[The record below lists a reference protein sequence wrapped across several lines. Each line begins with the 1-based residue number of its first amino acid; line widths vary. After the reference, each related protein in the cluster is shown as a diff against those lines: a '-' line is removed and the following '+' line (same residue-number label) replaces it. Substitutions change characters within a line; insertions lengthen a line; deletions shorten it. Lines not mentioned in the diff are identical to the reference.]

1 MSGAGE
7 RLPAARKRL
16 GQHFLTDRRVLDRIV
31 GALALRGDE
40 TVLEIGPGRGA
51 LTDRLVGQCRRLVA
65 VELDRDLVPYL
76 RDRYADASHVLVVE
90 ADVLEVSLGALAQGP
105 YVLVGNVPYY
115 ITTPILF
122 HALRTPRA
130 ERAVFLVQRE
140 VAERV
145 CAAPGSKVY
154 GALTVNVHVLATAE
168 LICHVPPGAFR
179 PPPAVDSAVLRI
191 TPRAEALIAAD
202 EEDGFR
208 RFVQA
213 VFAQRRKQLKSL
225 LRPLWHTDSEATT
238 ARLEAMGIA
247 PTERAEQLPPEC
259 FVALYRAGA
268 SARSAGHA

>member
-1 MSGAGE
+1 MSEAGG

-16 GQHFLTDRRVLDRIV
+16 GQHFLADRRVLDRIV
-31 GALALRGDE
+31 GALALSGTE
-40 TVLEIGPGRGA
+40 TVIEIGPGRGA
-51 LTDRLVGQCRRLVA
+51 LSDRLVGQCGRLVA

-76 RDRYADASHVLVVE
+76 RERYADASHVLVVE
-90 ADVLEVSLGALAQGP
+90 ADVLTVSLGALARGP

-145 CAAPGSKVY
+145 CAVPGNKVY
-154 GALTVNVHVLATAE
+154 GALTVNVHVLASAE

-179 PPPAVDSAVLRI
+179 PPPAVDSAVLRL
-191 TPRAEALIAAD
+191 TPRASPLIGPD

-225 LRPLWHTDSEATT
+225 LRALWATDSAATI
-238 ARLEAMGIA
+238 ARLESLGIP
-247 PTERAEQLPPEC
+247 PTERPEQLPPER
-259 FVALYRAGA
+259 FVDLYRAGA
-268 SARSAGHA
+268 ADR

>member
-1 MSGAGE
+1 VSQS
-7 RLPAARKRL
+7 RDQLPAARKRL
-16 GQHFLTDRRVLDRIV
+16 GQHFLADGRVLDRIV
-31 GALALRGDE
+31 SALALRGGE
-40 TVLEIGPGRGA
+40 TVVEIGPGRGA
-51 LTDRLVGQCRRLVA
+51 LTDRLVGQCGRLVT

-76 RDRYADASHVLVVE
+76 RERYAAASHVLVVE
-90 ADVLEVSLGALAQGP
+90 ADVLDVSMGELAQGP

-130 ERAVFLVQRE
+130 QRAVFLVQRE

-145 CAAPGSKVY
+145 CAAPGSKIY

-168 LICHVPPGAFR
+168 LICHVPPSAFR

-191 TPRAEALIAAD
+191 TPRDQALILPE

-213 VFAQRRKQLKSL
+213 VFAQRRKQLKASL
-225 LRPLWHTDSEATT
+225 RALWQTDSEATI
-238 ARLEAMGIA
+238 ARLDVLGIP
-247 PTERAEQLPPEC
+247 PTERAEQLPPER
-259 FVALYRAGA
+259 FVALYRAGVA
-268 SARSAGHA
+268 VR